1 MGGDVWALDVFR
13 RAYALSL
20 DVHRASQGFP
30 KSEQYG
36 GVADQVRRASKSVCA
51 LLAEGSRR
59 QVGSDVEFRRYVM
72 MALGSVEGVGLRR
85 GSQTV
90 AQLRPRS
97 RFCRGRECGCVAV
110 LLRGGRAHAARPL
123 EAPGIE
129 VPGGNPRASTPKSED

>member
-1 MGGDVWALDVFR
+1 MGRDVWALDVFR

-36 GVADQVRRASKSVCA
+36 GVADQLRRASKSVCA

-59 QVGSDVEFRRYVM
+59 QVGLDVEFRRYVM

-90 AQLRPRS
+90 EHLRPRS
-97 RFCRGRECGCVAV
+97 RLCRRRERRCLAV
-110 LLRGGRAHAARPL
+110 ILRGGRAHVARPA
-123 EAPGIE
+123 EAPEEG
-129 VPGGNPRASTPKSED
+129 PRILEP